1 MSTSG
6 SSTSIIRDLLSNP
19 LNYLLVALPVVVVGE
34 GLHWSGGIVFLLAG
48 LAIIP
53 LAKLLGD
60 STEALAAH
68 TGPRVGGLLNA
79 TMGNAAELI
88 IAIMAVRAGLLDLVK
103 ASITGSILGNLLL
116 IMGGALFVGGVRHGT
131 QRFDRSHAGLAASQM
146 SLALIALA
154 LPTLFAQAI
163 EPDHHAVELLSDSV
177 ALIMLITYG
186 LFVLHTLRGS
196 GPALEDAHTGPH
208 WPVGPALVVLVLS
221 TAAIA
226 WMSEILVGAV
236 EETVAIL
243 GLSEFFIGIIVI
255 PIVGNAAEHFVAI
268 TAAANNRMELSMSIS
283 LSSSMQ
289 IALLVA
295 PLLVYG
301 SLFLGPEQLDL
312 VFNPFEIVALVG
324 ATLISALIAL
334 DGESNWV
341 EGAQLLAVYI
351 ITAMAFFF
359 LPG

>member
-1 MSTSG
+1 MS
-6 SSTSIIRDLLSNP
+6 IVRLLLRNP
-19 LNYLLVALPVVVVGE
+19 LNLLLLAMPLVIVAE
-34 GLHWSGGIVFLLAG
+34 AAHWSGGLVFALAG
-48 LAIIP
+48 LGIVP

-60 STEALAAH
+60 ATEALASH
-68 TGPRVGGLLNA
+68 TGPRIGGLLNA

-103 ASITGSILGNLLL
+103 ASITGSILANLLL
-116 IMGGALFVGGVRHGT
+116 IMGGSLLVGGLRHGV
-131 QRFDRSHAGLAASQM
+131 QQFDRSHAGLAASQM
-146 SLALIALA
+146 ALAVIALT

-186 LFVLHTLRGS
+186 LFVLHTLRDS
-196 GPALEDAHTGPH
+196 ANHTAAPLPDAHDGPH
-208 WPVGPALVVLVLS
+208 WPVRTALIVLVVSTVALAWLS
-221 TAAIA
+221 
-226 WMSEILVGAV
+226 EVLVGAV

-243 GLSEFFIGIIVI
+243 GLSEFFIGIILI

-268 TAAANNRMELSMSIS
+268 TAAANNRMELSMSVS

-295 PLLVYG
+295 PLLVFG
-301 SLFLGPEQLDL
+301 SLFFGPTQLDL
-312 VFNPFEIVALVG
+312 VFNTFEIVALVG
-324 ATLISALIAL
+324 ATLITALIAL

-341 EGAQLLAVYI
+341 EGGQLLAVYV

-359 LPG
+359 LPA

>member
-1 MSTSG
+1 MDSARGVT
-6 SSTSIIRDLLSNP
+6 RDIFRSPLSWLL
-19 LNYLLVALPVVVVGE
+19 LALPAVILALFLG
-34 GLHWSGGIVFLLAG
+34 WSGGALFLLAG
-48 LAIIP
+48 LGIIP

-68 TGPRVGGLLNA
+68 AGPRVGGLLNA

-116 IMGGALFVGGVRHGT
+116 IMGGAVLVGGLRRGT
-131 QRFDRSHAGLAASQM
+131 QRFDRTHAGLAASQM

-186 LFVLHTLRGS
+186 LFVLHSLRS
-196 GPALEDAHTGPH
+196 AEPRREDVHTGHH
-208 WPVGPALVVLVLS
+208 WPVRASLVVLVLS

-226 WMSEILVGAV
+226 WLSEIMVGAV
-236 EETVAIL
+236 EETTALL
-243 GLSEFFIGIIVI
+243 GLSEFFIGIIII

-268 TAAANNRMELSMSIS
+268 TAAANDRMELSMTIS

-301 SLFLGPEQLDL
+301 SLLLGPTQLDL
-312 VFNPFEIVALVG
+312 VFTPFEIVALFG
-324 ATLISALIAL
+324 ATLITALIAG

-341 EGAQLLAVYI
+341 EGAQLLAVYL

-359 LPG
+359 LPA